1 MIDIT
6 NQNKE
11 DLIASCLIEAANVM
25 SAMDNTNDEILE
37 EAVARDLRK
46 ASIAESKATKK
57 SFDYKMFI
65 SGKMDK
71 QEAQEVYKKISADLD
86 MMKRKVD
93 EIPPETTGEK
103 IWGYFRHQFTLAG
116 LTQQFI
122 GGAIISAAGRTMF
135 AAIKSFA
142 DIATL
147 AKVALIYGPI
157 GSAAQIAKAA
167 AIYNKLRKTS
177 TGEKNWNKAYA
188 ESMVAKLRKKL
199 DTAYNKYYAS
209 SVSNNEKVKEAM
221 GESVESHLGFAD
233 ALLSV
238 IDD

>member
-11 DLIASCLIEAANVM
+11 DLIASCLIEAANIM
-25 SAMDNTNDEILE
+25 SAMDNTNNEILE

-46 ASIAESKATKK
+46 SSIAESKATKK
-57 SFDYKMFI
+57 SFNYKLFI

-71 QEAQEVYKKISADLD
+71 DQAQEVYKKISADLD

-103 IWGYFRHQFTLAG
+103 IAGYFRHTFTLSG
-116 LTQQFI
+116 FTQQFI
-122 GGAIISAAGRTMF
+122 GSAIISAAESTMF

-147 AKVALIYGPI
+147 SKVALISGPTF
-157 GSAAQIAKAA
+157 GAAQIAKTV

-188 ESMVAKLRKKL
+188 ESMV
-199 DTAYNKYYAS
+199 T
-209 SVSNNEKVKEAM
+209 
-221 GESVESHLGFAD
+221 
-233 ALLSV
+233 
-238 IDD
+238 